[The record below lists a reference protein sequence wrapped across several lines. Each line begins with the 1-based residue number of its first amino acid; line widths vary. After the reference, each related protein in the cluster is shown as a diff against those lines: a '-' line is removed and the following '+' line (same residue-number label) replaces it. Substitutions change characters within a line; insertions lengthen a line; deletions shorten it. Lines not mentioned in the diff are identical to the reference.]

1 MNSHGPSRHQA
12 ACRQGVRD
20 RLHVEQERSR
30 SVQLGPARPA
40 AVSLL
45 SIQQI
50 DDRVADRT
58 SIPIRIAATQFGDG
72 NARGACAGRGA
83 GRNAPPSVAVD
94 RCQQGG
100 STLDI
105 VGIPAT
111 IEALRRH
118 FFNDVIWPD
127 FTRIDAKDGP
137 TVRFVEVQPN
147 RSADVDG
154 YEVVP
159 VLVNHTVDTSA
170 FIIRHHATS
179 IVYGGDTG
187 PTEELWRHVNALGD
201 LQALMMEVS
210 FPNGEAEL
218 ARKSQHLTPE
228 TLAGELDKL
237 RHPDELPI
245 LLYHIKPTFEARVLK
260 ELAELRGRNLQ
271 ILRLDDEFLL

>member
-1 MNSHGPSRHQA
+1 MQLRVLGCHGGETPKHRTSSFLVGDSLA
-12 ACRQGVRD
+12 IDAGAITSALSLD
-20 RLHVEQERSR
+20 EQERIQ
-30 SVQLGPARPA
+30 SVL
-40 AVSLL
+40 VSHPHMDHIRDLATL
-45 SIQQI
+45 
-50 DDRVADRT
+50 AD
-58 SIPIRIAATQFGDG
+58 
-72 NARGACAGRGA
+72 N
-83 GRNAPPSVAVD
+83 

-100 STLDI
+100 ATLDI

-137 TVRFVEVQPN
+137 TVRFVEVHPNQP
-147 RSADVDG
+147 ADVDG

-170 FIIRHHATS
+170 FIIRHNASS

-187 PTEELWRHVNALGD
+187 PTEELWRQVNALDD

-210 FPNGEAEL
+210 FPNDEAEL
-218 ARKSQHLTPE
+218 ARKSLHLTPE

-237 RHPDELPI
+237 QHAEELPI
-245 LLYHIKPTFEARVLK
+245 LLYHIKPTFEAQVLK